1 METNQPLDRD
11 LHSDLHLSGRN
22 RDDLDQTASWAKF
35 LAIVGFVFVGF
46 MVLAALGMGAF
57 VNLMPPEMD
66 DIPGGMGLIIFFYL
80 LLAAVYFVPM
90 LFLYRFASNMK
101 DALRVNDQGYLD
113 TAIANIKAHYR
124 FLGIL
129 MIAILALY
137 GLGIVG
143 FMIVGAGMAL

>member
-11 LHSDLHLSGRN
+11 LHADLHLSGRN

-46 MVLAALGMGAF
+46 MVIAALSMAF
-57 VNLMPPEMD
+57 FANAMPAEMETL
-66 DIPGGMGLIIFFYL
+66 PGGMSLIIFFYL
-80 LLAAVYFVPM
+80 LIGAVYFVPI
-90 LFLYRFASNMK
+90 LYLYRFASNMK

-113 TAIANIKAHYR
+113 TAIANIKSHYR
-124 FLGIL
+124 FIGIL

-143 FMIVGAGMAL
+143 FLIVGAGMAF